1 MRFPSAQPA
10 GVWSSPCLWGGEG
23 EGLQPSRLEWPPP
36 PALFDQLT
44 SQTLTQRDVTSVLA
58 PPSRVLPWSL
68 LSAGQGVAAGAT
80 PPLCASAPG
89 SPALRGRSQACSPP
103 PRPCTEALGSGRE
116 AHQTELQRPW
126 HRPVHAP
133 APTEPWQQGPDL
145 RPGPGGSGALE

>member
-23 EGLQPSRLEWPPP
+23 EGLQPSRLEWPP